1 MILVEKI
8 FKDFVNEFFIFAN
21 TIYIDSTE
29 FINKEILAS
38 ISNNYFNL
46 IICNFSS
53 NNLILN
59 YINKIKTKGFCLLVF
74 FAENK
79 PYNLGFIKENN
90 SFYDYSVCF
99 NDFSFPFII
108 RPSWLPP
115 LYCNLFFNKSKDIL
129 F

>member
-1 MILVEKI
+1 MIFYLQRKI
-8 FKDFVNEFFIFAN
+8 SNK
-21 TIYIDSTE
+21 

-90 SFYDYSVCF
+90 SFYDYSICF
-99 NDFSFPFII
+99 NDFSFENAKKY
-108 RPSWLPP
+108 L
-115 LYCNLFFNKSKDIL
+115 LKNN
-129 F
+129 